1 MFTSMKFCT
10 PHIWLMK
17 RGIFPIL
24 SRCYVW
30 QIDLEKGIYIREA
43 LCHCE
48 IFRYI
53 IQVLDINFSGWLK
66 YHSYLLKYFPYLY
79 LSYNARKRSFTLT
92 KNKIIL
98 SMLTS
103 MKILYIPKMNTE
115 KKGVSYNFSTLI
127 YTEFVL
133 KISLNFEEALCH
145 VNFFRYVI
153 GIIVKKISLLMLKNN
168 RATDSF
174 STHLHTL

>member
-1 MFTSMKFCT
+1 MKFCT

-30 QIDLEKGIYIREA
+30 RIDLENGINIRVA
-43 LCHCE
+43 LCHFE

-66 YHSYLLKYFPYLY
+66 YHSYLLKYFPYLS

-92 KNKIIL
+92 KNKI
-98 SMLTS
+98 
-103 MKILYIPKMNTE
+103 
-115 KKGVSYNFSTLI
+115 TLI
-127 YTEFVL
+127 IYDYIYENFVHPEGCFIQFFDPYL
-133 KISLNFEEALCH
+133 YRIRLENKINLWRS
-145 VNFFRYVI
+145 
-153 GIIVKKISLLMLKNN
+153 LMLC
-168 RATDSF
+168 
-174 STHLHTL
+174 